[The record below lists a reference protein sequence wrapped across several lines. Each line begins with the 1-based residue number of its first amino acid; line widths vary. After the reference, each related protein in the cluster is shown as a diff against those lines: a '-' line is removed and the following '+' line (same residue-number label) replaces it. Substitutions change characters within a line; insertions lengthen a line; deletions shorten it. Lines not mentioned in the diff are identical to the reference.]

1 MTAQRGVTSKMIGET
16 VSHYRVIEKLG
27 GGGMG
32 VVYKAEDTR
41 LHRFVALKFLPD
53 EVARNPQALSRFQR
67 EAQAASALNH
77 PNICTIYDI
86 GEQDGRAYI
95 VMEFL
100 EGATLKHM
108 ISARPMELDTLL
120 TVGIEIA
127 DALDAAHA
135 KGIVHRDIKPANIF
149 VTGRGHAKI
158 LDFGL
163 AKVSGASTSF
173 TAEANGLT
181 AQETAVADE
190 HLTSPGSTLGTV
202 AYMSPEQAK
211 GKELDGRTDLFSFG
225 AVLYE
230 MATGQ
235 LPFRG
240 DTSALVFQAILD
252 RAPTPPI
259 RLNPDLPPK
268 LEDIISKALEKD
280 RNLRY
285 QHAAD
290 MRTDLQRLKRDTD
303 TGRAIA
309 ISSGSVPVAQ
319 DSPPARPQSGSSPS
333 AGFSS
338 GGVPPIAPPPPTS
351 QSGAATAPVSSS
363 AVSSTT
369 VPATP
374 SSKFRT
380 GTYVVASVILLGLVL
395 AGGLYLFSSRR
406 SAKLTEKD
414 SILLTDFVN
423 TTGDA
428 VFDGTLKQALA
439 TQLEQSPYLNI
450 LPESRIR
457 EALKFMGRPE
467 DQRITSD
474 VAHDICLREGAKAM
488 LNGSIA
494 SLGTHYVL
502 TLTAVSAQTGDTIA
516 SEQAESDSKE
526 QVLKT
531 IEKAANSMR
540 GKLGESLPSVQ
551 KFATPLEQAS
561 TSSLEALQAYSL
573 GHIKHTH
580 FDDEGAIPYLKK
592 AVELDPN
599 FAVAWAE
606 LGVAS
611 GNTGQNRQRDES
623 IRKAFELKDRASE
636 HERLYI
642 EGHYYDEVAGT
653 SDKII
658 EIYEQWK
665 RTYPRETLP
674 WDNLAL
680 RYEGTAQFDKSLE
693 NASES
698 MRLDPKDSY
707 AYQNLADAYISLGRF
722 DEAKAVTDQ
731 AAAQKISPRATRFD
745 RYMLAFVRGDDAAM
759 KGILNETK
767 GTSDEAFILFFHG
780 RGQLA
785 IGKIQAGRST
795 LDQAVETA
803 RQHGMQEFAGIV
815 RSVQAAYETELGYV
829 AEPRAEVNQALSLA
843 PTKDTKSITAQPL
856 AELGDT
862 TRAQGFIDEL
872 SRQFPDNTLLN
883 KVALPI
889 AQSAIELQRNQ
900 PQKAVAALEVAAPYE
915 LGAGPNGADYFPIH
929 FRGAAYLKAGDG
941 AKALIEY
948 QKILDHRGVDP
959 ICVLYP
965 LAHLGVARAYAL
977 QKDTAHARTAYQDF
991 FAAWKDADPDIPVLK
1006 QAHAEYDKLQ

>member
-1 MTAQRGVTSKMIGET
+1 MIGET
-16 VSHYRVIEKLG
+16 ISHYRVIEKLG

-41 LHRFVALKFLPD
+41 LRRFVALKFLPD

-108 ISARPMELDTLL
+108 ISARPMEVDTLL
-120 TVGIEIA
+120 TLGIEIA

-149 VTGRGHAKI
+149 VTNRGHAKI

-163 AKVSGASTSF
+163 AKVSGASSSF
-173 TAEANGLT
+173 TAEPNGLT
-181 AQETAVADE
+181 AQETAIGEE

-211 GKELDGRTDLFSFG
+211 GKELDGRSDLFSFG

-240 DTSALVFQAILD
+240 DTSALIFQAILD

-268 LEDIISKALEKD
+268 LEDIIAKALEKD

-309 ISSGSVPVAQ
+309 ISSGSVPAAQ
-319 DSPPARPQSGSSPS
+319 DVPPTPGRPQSGSSHLAGSSSS
-333 AGFSS
+333 A
-338 GGVPPIAPPPPTS
+338 VPPIAPPPSS
-351 QSGAATAPVSSS
+351 QTEVAPAPGSSS
-363 AVSSTT
+363 ATSAAMLP
-369 VPATP
+369 VPPAP
-374 SSKFRT
+374 KSRV
-380 GTYVVASVILLGLVL
+380 GMYVVAGVIVLGLIL
-395 AGGLYLFSSRR
+395 AGGLYFASRR
-406 SAKLTEKD
+406 SVKLTEKD

-423 TTGDA
+423 TTGDG

-457 EALKFMGRPE
+457 EALKLMGRPE

-474 VAHDICLREGAKAM
+474 VAHDICVREGAKAM

-494 SLGTHYVL
+494 SLGTHYVIS
-502 TLTAVSAQTGDTIA
+502 LTAVNAQTGDTVA

-526 QVLKT
+526 QVLKSL
-531 IEKAANSMR
+531 EKAANSMR

-551 KFATPLEQAS
+551 KFATPLEQAT
-561 TSSLEALQAYSL
+561 TSSLDALQAYSL
-573 GHIKHTH
+573 GHAGHQH
-580 FDDEGAIPYLKK
+580 FDDEGAIPHFKK

-599 FAVAWAE
+599 FGIAWTE

-611 GNTGQNRQRDES
+611 GNTGQSRQMEEA
-623 IRKAFELKDRASE
+623 IKKGFELKDRASE
-636 HERLYI
+636 HEKLYI
-642 EGHYYDEVAGT
+642 EGHYYDEVSGD
-653 SDKII
+653 SDKIL

-680 RYEGTAQFDKSLE
+680 RYEGLGQFDKSLE
-693 NASES
+693 NASEA
-698 MRLDPKDSY
+698 MRLDPKDTY
-707 AYQNLADAYISLGRF
+707 AYQNLGDAYISLGRF
-722 DEAKAVTDQ
+722 DEAKAVYDQ
-731 AAAQKISPRATRFD
+731 ASAQKFEPRVTRFG
-745 RYMLAFVRGDDAAM
+745 RFQLAFRNGDERAMQSILDETRGT
-759 KGILNETK
+759 L
-767 GTSDEAFILFFHG
+767 DEPLILFFKA
-780 RGQLA
+780 RGELSL
-785 IGKIQAGRST
+785 GKIQKARGTFDRC
-795 LDQAVETA
+795 VEIA
-803 RQHGMQEFAGIV
+803 RQHGMQEFAAIARGL
-815 RSVQAAYETELGYV
+815 QAAHEVELGYV
-829 AEPRAEVNQALSLA
+829 KEARAEANQALTYASNKDSKSLV
-843 PTKDTKSITAQPL
+843 AQPL
-856 AELGDT
+856 AETGDT
-862 TRAQGFIDEL
+862 VHAQAFVDEIA
-872 SRQFPDNTLLN
+872 RQFPDNTLLN
-883 KVALPI
+883 KVGLAVDR
-889 AQSAIELQRNQ
+889 AAIELQQNQ
-900 PQKAVAALEVAAPYE
+900 PQKAISALESALPYD
-915 LGAGPNGADYFPIH
+915 LGAGPSGANYSSLH

-941 AKALIEY
+941 AKAQLEY
-948 QKILDHRGVDP
+948 QKILDHRGVDL
-959 ICVLYP
+959 VNVFYP
-965 LAHLGVARAYAL
+965 LAHLGAARAYAL

-991 FAAWKDADPDIPVLK
+991 FAAWKDADPDIPILT
-1006 QAHAEYDKLQ
+1006 QAHAEYEKLQ